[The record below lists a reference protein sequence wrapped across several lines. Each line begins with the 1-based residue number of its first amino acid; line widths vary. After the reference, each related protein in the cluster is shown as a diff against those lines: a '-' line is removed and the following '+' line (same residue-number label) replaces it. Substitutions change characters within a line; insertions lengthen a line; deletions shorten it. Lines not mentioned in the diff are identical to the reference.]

1 MSDKPT
7 TKQKIV
13 SEPEGCIIIE
23 QPMVRNFSTGGG
35 HGPEDTLVEGDEK
48 FVTRKWQGYPP
59 KDLNII
65 GKPHPAMPEVGIP
78 RLTGKA
84 EYATRVNLP
93 NMLWVKLLTSPHPR
107 ARVKALDVS
116 KAEKMPGVA
125 YVLTAE
131 NAPKTYPFPTEL
143 FFQGEVVA
151 MVAADTEDQAEDAV
165 ETIRAEYEILPFASN
180 LEQASAPNAPDDT
193 YD

>member
-7 TKQKIV
+7 KT
-13 SEPEGCIIIE
+13 
-23 QPMVRNFSTGGG
+23 
-35 HGPEDTLVEGDEK
+35 EDRRPNRSDASSSSSRWCGTSRPAGDTARK
-48 FVTRKWQGYPP
+48 TRWWKATRSSLRGSGRATRR
-59 KDLNII
+59 KDLNLI

-107 ARVKALDVS
+107 ARVKTLDVS

-125 YVLTAE
+125 YVLTAAE
-131 NAPKTYPFPTEL
+131 C
-143 FFQGEVVA
+143 
-151 MVAADTEDQAEDAV
+151 AEDLSLSRQNSSFRAKLWPSWPR
-165 ETIRAEYEILPFASN
+165 TPRIRLRTPLRRSGRNMTFFLSRPTW
-180 LEQASAPNAPDDT
+180 SKPRRRMRRT
-193 YD
+193 